1 MERVQP
7 NLKNKRHDFPC
18 SSMKYEWAGKSP
30 DECMYVQ
37 LCILPSAHGKA
48 MHMQVAV
55 VDALIPIGYY

>member
-1 MERVQP
+1 
-7 NLKNKRHDFPC
+7 
-18 SSMKYEWAGKSP
+18 MKYEWAGKSP